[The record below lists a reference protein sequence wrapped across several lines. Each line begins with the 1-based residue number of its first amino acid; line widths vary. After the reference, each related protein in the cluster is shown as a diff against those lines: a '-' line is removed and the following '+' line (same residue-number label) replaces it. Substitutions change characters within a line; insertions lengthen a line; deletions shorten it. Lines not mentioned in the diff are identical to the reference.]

1 MEIEPLAIH
10 ADAVVIALRQEHLHG
25 EAAYIATEF
34 VILEL
39 DRAAGPFEIDF
50 RQLIAVALA
59 REDDLRLCEAGDHAD
74 LETNAGRI
82 DRQIGEPVAGHWYFH
97 LLVSVAHLKGA
108 GAIVETEVKDKK
120 NEKANHSRH
129 DKKQLKR
136 TCLLE

>member
-39 DRAAGPFEIDF
+39 DRTAGSFEIDF

-74 LETNAGRI
+74 LETNAGRV
-82 DRQIGEPVAGHWYFH
+82 DRQIGEPIAGHWYFH
-97 LLVSVAHLKGA
+97 LLVSSKAPARSLRLK
-108 GAIVETEVKDKK
+108 
-120 NEKANHSRH
+120 
-129 DKKQLKR
+129 LKTR
-136 TCLLE
+136 KTRRQTTAATTKSS